1 MVYWIFMLMVFRY
14 SAFRTTHWRVKSI
27 NVTGRLTP
35 TDYGNF
41 DSRYVQDFRLGSYES
56 GQAWM
61 GPGFSDTPGYVL
73 TAATNGNGDELID
86 GLGRRQ
92 CKN

>member
-1 MVYWIFMLMVFRY
+1 
-14 SAFRTTHWRVKSI
+14 
-27 NVTGRLTP
+27 
-35 TDYGNF
+35 

-61 GPGFSDTPGYVL
+61 GPGFNDTPGYVL

-86 GLGRRQ
+86 GLGRRPMQ
-92 CKN
+92 KLIGNQWYNVTSV